1 MSHRIPLAVPNI
13 GHEERRLVSEAMAS
27 GFVSSVGPFV
37 TQFEE
42 EFAAYV
48 GAKYAVACS
57 TGTAALQVAH
67 RICGVEAGREVAC
80 SDFTF
85 IASANAAA
93 YLGARLT
100 LVDSEPDSWG
110 MDTQLLRDE
119 LERRAAAGEPLPNF
133 VELVHILGEP
143 ADAAG
148 VRGLCREFGM
158 TLVED
163 AAEALGATW
172 TAGPLVGKH
181 VGTIGRVGCYSFN
194 GNKIMTT
201 GGGGMLVTDDEELA
215 VRAKHLTTQAR
226 VPDRGYLHDEVG
238 YNYRLTNVAAAIGI
252 AQLRRMPEFLARKRQ
267 IAAHYDAAL
276 AGSSLSVMS
285 NRPGVEPT
293 RWLYCV
299 LVSPDGEGTTDR
311 DDLLD
316 FLTQAGIESRALW
329 RPLHDQPAIAGTPV
343 LGGRVGEDLFRRGL
357 SLPCSTQLTNED
369 QDRVIERILTWES
382 SRR

>member
-1 MSHRIPLAVPNI
+1 MSSRIPLAVPNI
-13 GHEERRLVSEAMAS
+13 GDAERRLVAEAMAS

-48 GAKYAVACS
+48 GAKHAVACS

-67 RICGVEAGREVAC
+67 RVCGIEAGHEVAC

-85 IASANAAA
+85 IASANAAV
-93 YLGARLT
+93 YLGANLT
-100 LVDSEPDSWG
+100 LVDSGSDSWG
-110 MDTQLLRDE
+110 MDTQLLRKE
-119 LERRAAAGEPLPNF
+119 LERRTATGEALPAI

-148 VRGLCREFGM
+148 VRDLCEEYGM
-158 TLVED
+158 VLVED

-172 TAGPLVGKH
+172 SGAPLAGKH

-201 GGGGMLVTDDEELA
+201 GGGGMLVTDDDELA
-215 VRAKHLTTQAR
+215 VHAKHLTTQAR

-238 YNYRLTNVAAAIGI
+238 YNYRLTNVAAAIGL
-252 AQLRRMPEFLARKRQ
+252 AQLRRMPEFVSSKRE
-267 IAAHYDAAL
+267 IAARYDAAL
-276 AGSSLSVMS
+276 VGTNFGLLPSRS
-285 NRPGVEPT
+285 GVEPT

-299 LVSPDGEGTTDR
+299 LVSPDHDGTTDR

-316 FLTQAGIESRALW
+316 FLSENGIESRALW
-329 RPLHDQPAIAGTPV
+329 RPLHDQPALAGTPV

-357 SLPCSTQLTNED
+357 SIPCSTQLTGQE
-369 QDRVIERILTWES
+369 QDRVIECLLAWD
-382 SRR
+382 SRHR